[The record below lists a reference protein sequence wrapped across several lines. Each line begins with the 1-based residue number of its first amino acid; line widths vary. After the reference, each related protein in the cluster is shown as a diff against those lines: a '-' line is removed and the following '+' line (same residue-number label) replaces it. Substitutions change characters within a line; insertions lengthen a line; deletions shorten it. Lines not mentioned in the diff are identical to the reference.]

1 MSLLTRYE
9 TDLLAF
15 SILSSKSFFTSIAVF
30 KSSLIENVGCGCS
43 VANADKSLKKVAN
56 EFTDSNENKGVE
68 HIIKK
73 YF

>member
-1 MSLLTRYE
+1 MPPANPGVPFRRCCNQQI
-9 TDLLAF
+9 LAVC
-15 SILSSKSFFTSIAVF
+15 SAESSC
-30 KSSLIENVGCGCS
+30 SLIENVGCGCS
-43 VANADKSLKKVAN
+43 VANADKSVKKAAN